1 MKFEWNVDTIRWYQE
16 ANEYTGFFKQ
26 VAGLIAPKLAG
37 YATMCDI
44 GCGLGLLDLELCN
57 SIGHITCIDISRE
70 AIEALN
76 KTLQEK
82 HITNIETRVM
92 DSSDIKENWDVI
104 TISFFGSSS
113 LEEYLPHC
121 KKLFAVV
128 TGSLSNELTPEQH
141 FPFKRHSVPEIEQ
154 ALKLKDI
161 PYSLT
166 QAAFEFGQPL
176 ASKEE
181 AVRFVRSHSP
191 GINPEDLATFLSERL
206 VETGEERFPFF
217 LPRLKSIGIF
227 EIDGRL

>member
-104 TISFFGSSS
+104 AISFFGSSS

-161 PYSLT
+161 HYSLT

-206 VETGEERFPFF
+206 VETGEERFPLF